1 MSDRAITS
9 GDSVGAAIT
18 QRSEEILAPIRQA
31 YEEERETLVREHR
44 TKDLA
49 VFDALEELRNVES
62 SCFDEHAA
70 SNIRDVIADLEEV
83 L

>member
-31 YEEERETLVREHR
+31 YEEEREALVREHR

-83 L
+83 F

>member
-1 MSDRAITS
+1 MSDRESTRV
-9 GDSVGAAIT
+9 DSVGAAIT

-31 YEEERETLVREHR
+31 YEEEREALVRKHGTVE
-44 TKDLA
+44 LA

-70 SNIRDVIADLEEV
+70 SNIREVIADLEEV
-83 L
+83 F